1 MGFHLRRLL
10 EKDAS
15 LMLEWMHDENVVS
28 SLGTDFRKKTLKDA
42 LSFIR
47 WSLEPECG
55 EVHLAC
61 VSDDDEY
68 LGTVSLKHIDQKNK
82 NAEYA
87 ICFRRCAHGTG
98 AASYATEQILRI
110 AFEDQKLEKVY
121 LYLYSINTRAERF
134 YQKQNFKFEG
144 RQRKQ
149 AIYKGGFVDVIWYG
163 IVKEDWSINSSNN
176 YSIPQG
182 QNKGEGL

>member
-1 MGFHLRRLL
+1 MSFHLRQLL

-28 SLGTDFRKKTLKDA
+28 SLGTNFRKKTLEDA
-42 LSFIR
+42 LSFIH
-47 WSLEPECG
+47 WSLKPECG

-61 VSDDDEY
+61 VSDNDEY

-110 AFEDQKLEKVY
+110 AFEQLQLEKIY
-121 LYLYSINTRAERF
+121 LYLYSVNERANRF
-134 YQKQNFKFEG
+134 YQKAGFTLEG
-144 RQRKQ
+144 RQRCQ
-149 AIYKGGFVDVIWYG
+149 TLHADAFVDVIWYG
-163 IVKEDWSINSSNN
+163 ILKEEWEA
-176 YSIPQG
+176 
-182 QNKGEGL
+182 KHV

>member
-10 EKDAS
+10 EKDAP
-15 LMLEWMHDENVVS
+15 LMLEWMHDANVVS
-28 SLGTDFRKKTLKDA
+28 SLGTDFRKKTLEDA
-42 LSFIR
+42 LSFIH
-47 WSLEPECG
+47 WSLNPACC

-68 LGTVSLKHIDQKNK
+68 LGTVSLKHIDHKNK

-87 ICFRRCAHGTG
+87 ICFRRCAHGSG
-98 AASYATEQILRI
+98 AASYATEQILQI

-121 LYLYSINTRAERF
+121 LYLYSVNTRAERF
-134 YQKQNFKFEG
+134 YQKLNFRFEG

-149 AIYKGGFVDVIWYG
+149 AIHKGEFVDVIWYG
-163 IVKEDWSINSSNN
+163 IIKEDWSINLSNCK
-176 YSIPQG
+176 SLSHG